1 MGKRHRDGTDYEFE
15 DFGYT
20 IQNRKRITKKKL
32 PKIKKEDNELYDTL
46 ETDHQ

>member
-15 DFGYT
+15 DFVYK

-32 PKIKKEDNELYDTL
+32 PKIKKEVNSYEDSSQ
-46 ETDHQ
+46 TDHS